1 MALGRVHM
9 DVTPE
14 NGERGESFL
23 NRKTLIMGDVNRGK
37 TRRTLAIVE
46 SLCRRNLAA
55 QMVLLD
61 LAPETI
67 TGIGGKMAVPHPD
80 ILVLSPV
87 IHPPRLTGRDSAHV
101 LRLARINAETIEP
114 LLERALASARTI
126 LVVNDASLYLQAGV
140 LEKFLTVLNAFPTAV
155 INAYAGRS
163 FAPAPFT
170 EIERDAVLA
179 LARACDQ
186 VIEV

>member
-1 MALGRVHM
+1 M

-14 NGERGESFL
+14 NDDRSESCL
-23 NRKTLIMGDVNRGK
+23 NRKILIMGDVNRGK
-37 TRRTLAIVE
+37 TGRTRVIVE
-46 SLCRRNLAA
+46 SLCRRGLAA

-61 LAPETI
+61 LAPETT

-101 LRLARINAETIEP
+101 LRLARRNAWTIEP
-114 LLERALASARTI
+114 LLERAVASGRTI
-126 LVVNDASLYLQAGV
+126 LVVNDASLYLQAGA
-140 LEKFLTVLNAFPTAV
+140 LEHFLTVLNAFPTAV

-170 EIERDAVLA
+170 EVERRAVLA
-179 LARACDQ
+179 VARACDQ
-186 VIEV
+186 VIEL